1 MKKFI
6 SFSRLNKNYYM
17 LILIVCIV
25 ATYFGYWETF
35 LFFLEDKEKYVGEYK
50 ENKLMLSF
58 LKYLGSSYFVI
69 GELIRKKI
77 NKESSEFNNLI
88 KINDM
93 VIIGLIS
100 LAVLLAEFLAIVI
113 RQINGKGFIYIDEY
127 YNIIEFIF
135 LIMTSKFIFKTR
147 YYKHQYIS
155 VIIIF
160 IFEIIRYIVKFEVY
174 FKFDNFFLSYF
185 LQMLRAFV
193 DSVLVGYSK
202 GLMTYKFFSPYKVT
216 YIFGVID
223 LIAISVIYLII
234 SFISV
239 NKDSTLCYKEYNGKC
254 YIDHFLSIF
263 EGFSFIQFI
272 CLFFHS
278 IFVGLG
284 RFLLNYILSKFT
296 TCHLIVYYNFC
307 EFFINCQNPHEMKI
321 FIIISSIVE
330 FFIIFVFL
338 EIIKLNCF
346 GISKNTQD
354 NIEKRARLD
363 SMGDSR
369 ETLPSDEKNEYLI
382 NLNED
387 TENIVNKLIEK
398 E

>member
-1 MKKFI
+1 MI
-6 SFSRLNKNYYM
+6 
-17 LILIVCIV
+17 
-25 ATYFGYWETF
+25 
-35 LFFLEDKEKYVGEYK
+35 
-50 ENKLMLSF
+50 
-58 LKYLGSSYFVI
+58 
-69 GELIRKKI
+69 
-77 NKESSEFNNLI
+77 
-88 KINDM
+88 
-93 VIIGLIS
+93 
-100 LAVLLAEFLAIVI
+100 
-113 RQINGKGFIYIDEY
+113 
-127 YNIIEFIF
+127 
-135 LIMTSKFIFKTR
+135 
-147 YYKHQYIS
+147 
-155 VIIIF
+155 
-160 IFEIIRYIVKFEVY
+160 
-174 FKFDNFFLSYF
+174 
-185 LQMLRAFV
+185 RAFI
-193 DSVLVGYSK
+193 DSFFVGYSK
-202 GLMTYKFFSPYKVT
+202 VLMNSKFFSPYKVT
-216 YIFGVID
+216 FIFGIID
-223 LIAISVIYLII
+223 LLLVAVIYLII
-234 SFISV
+234 SFIPV
-239 NKDSTLCYKEYNGKC
+239 NKDSYLCFKEYKGKC

-363 SMGDSR
+363 SMVDPR
-369 ETLPSDEKNEYLI
+369 ESLPSDEKNEYLI

-398 E
+398 

>member
-35 LFFLEDKEKYVGEYK
+35 LFFLEDKGKYVGEYK

-88 KINDM
+88 NIKDM

-160 IFEIIRYIVKFEVY
+160 IFEIIRYIIKFEEY
-174 FKFDNFFLSYF
+174 FDFDNFFLSYF
-185 LQMLRAFV
+185 LQMLRACV

-216 YIFGVID
+216 YIFGIID

-234 SFISV
+234 SFIPV

-254 YIDHFLSIF
+254 YIDNFLSIF
-263 EGFSFIQFI
+263 EGFSSIQFL

-307 EFFINCQNPHEMKI
+307 EFFINCRNEHEMKT

-363 SMGDSR
+363 SMVDPR
-369 ETLPSDEKNEYLI
+369 ESLPSDEKNEYLI

-398 E
+398 